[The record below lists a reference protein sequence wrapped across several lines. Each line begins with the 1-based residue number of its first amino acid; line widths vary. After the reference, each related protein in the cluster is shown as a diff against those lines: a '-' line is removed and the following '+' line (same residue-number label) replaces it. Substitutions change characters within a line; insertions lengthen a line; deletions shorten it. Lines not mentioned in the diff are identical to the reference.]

1 MTTDPAGSEDGTLV
15 SMLAKVDT
23 QMRFVREKEAGF
35 VEAMEQAPTLGLN
48 AAHTD
53 AHTASVDA
61 ALQGLAMMEDAQSFL
76 AQVCIALLP
85 MMVCCNFFHAV
96 GTFDPENNHAEL
108 HKVNR
113 THTSLAD
120 DEYMDVMCAPVR

>member
-1 MTTDPAGSEDGTLV
+1 MTTHPAGSEEGTLV

-76 AQVCIALLP
+76 AQVCIASLP
-85 MMVCCNFFHAV
+85 MMVCCMIFMLLELSTLITTGLNSTKSIE
-96 GTFDPENNHAEL
+96 GTLFRLSTN
-108 HKVNR
+108 
-113 THTSLAD
+113 TW
-120 DEYMDVMCAPVR
+120 M